1 MKLLTILALLLASAT
16 PANAANLRGWDCA
29 DGIKIGYEYTAAH
42 KTEDKRESFGFD
54 IGGYR
59 EFFKTV
65 NGRATVVFKIDKKTG
80 YHEAI
85 YLNGKRC
92 HETTGTTRPKVDPA
106 DELTANANATRWQI
120 ERLRRNQGVPKEAMP
135 ALLELREAITKAE
148 QQPVEPVELKSH
160 FPPGWLEHLNQMGR
174 QQRQKN

>member
-16 PANAANLRGWDCA
+16 PANAANLRNWKCA
-29 DGIKIGYEYTAAH
+29 DGITIDYEYTAAH
-42 KTEDKRESFGFD
+42 KTADNRESFSFA

-59 EFFKTV
+59 EFFKTI
-65 NGRATVVFKIDKKTG
+65 NSRATVVFKLDKTG

-92 HETTGTTRPKVDPA
+92 HETTGARPKVDPA
-106 DELTANANATRWQI
+106 DELTAKANETRWQI
-120 ERLRRNQGVPKEAMP
+120 DWFRRYQGIPKEAMP